1 MLVAQTSVTQSTGGL
16 FSTQGKTSAMKLL
29 QQFSVRGKLIFAFA
43 TMLLLMSLIA
53 LLAGVQGSRIGERTQ
68 ALIDVRLS
76 GVRDSLLMAES
87 ATRMRTR
94 DYRIATSAVE
104 ELPRLTENLRL
115 NKAEFA
121 KFSQSYEA
129 AIADEQERALFKEAM
144 ADWQLYVQVSDA
156 AVETAR
162 TGDMAGALSSVQK
175 DGLKAFEK
183 LSASLKAL
191 AQYNDKMANADGR
204 EVAAM
209 QRASLQGSIGLFVAA
224 FGLAALLCYLIS
236 RAIANPLE
244 QAVKVAQAVAEG
256 DLTRETRAQG
266 KDEVAQL
273 MHALGQM
280 VARLR
285 SVVSE
290 VRNGVESV
298 STASNQIAMGNA
310 DLSQRTEEQAS
321 NLQQT
326 AASMEQLT
334 STITQNAE
342 AAAQASQL
350 ASRASEA
357 ARKGGDIVGH
367 VVTTMNDISG
377 SSRQISD
384 IIGVIDGIAFQT
396 NILALNAAVE
406 AARAGEQGRGFAVVA
421 GEVRTL
427 AQRSAQAAKEIKQ
440 LIGQSVEKVDAGVE
454 LVSSAGQTMGDIVS
468 EVKRVSDL
476 IGEISAASREQSQGV
491 SQVGDAVQQ
500 LDQVTQQ
507 NAALVEEAAAAA
519 DSMKQQASHLARVV
533 SVFKVDEHARHDG
546 VVSMDARP
554 LALAV

>member
-1 MLVAQTSVTQSTGGL
+1 MS
-16 FSTQGKTSAMKLL
+16 LL
-29 QQFSVRGKLIFAFA
+29 QNLSVRGKLIFAFA
-43 TMLLLMSLIA
+43 TVLVLMSLIT
-53 LLAGVQGSRIGERTQ
+53 LLSGVQGARVGERTQ

-87 ATRMRTR
+87 ATRLRTR
-94 DYRIATSAVE
+94 DYRIGTSE
-104 ELPRLTENLRL
+104 QSELPRLVENLRL
-115 NKAEFA
+115 NKEEFD
-121 KFSQSYEA
+121 KFSKSYES
-129 AIADEQERALFKEAM
+129 AIADEQERALYNQAM
-144 ADWQLYVQVSDA
+144 SDWQGYVKVSDVAVQLAQAGDA
-156 AVETAR
+156 A
-162 TGDMAGALSSVQK
+162 GSLSAVQR

-183 LSASLKAL
+183 GSLSLKAL
-191 AQYNDKMANADGR
+191 AEYNDKMANTDGQA
-204 EVAAM
+204 VAAM
-209 QRASLQGSIGLFVAA
+209 QRASLQGTVGLFVVA
-224 FGLAALLCYLIS
+224 FALASLMCYLIS

-244 QAVKVAQAVAEG
+244 LAVQVAKAVADG
-256 DLTRETRAQG
+256 DLTRETKARG

-273 MHALGQM
+273 MDALGQM

-285 SVVSE
+285 TVVSE

-298 STASNQIAMGNA
+298 STASSQIAMGNA

-342 AAAQASQL
+342 AAAQASRL

-357 ARKGGDIVGH
+357 ARKGGDIVSN

-440 LIGQSVEKVDAGVE
+440 LIGESVQKVETGVE
-454 LVSSAGQTMGDIVS
+454 LVSSAGKTMGEIVG

-519 DSMKQQASHLARVV
+519 DSMKQQAANLSRVV
-533 SVFKVDEHARHDG
+533 SVFKVDDHAHHEGTVHVASRQ
-546 VVSMDARP
+546 
-554 LALAV
+554 LALAA

>member
-1 MLVAQTSVTQSTGGL
+1 MEGAQAVVGG
-16 FSTQGKTSAMKLL
+16 
-29 QQFSVRGKLIFAFA
+29 
-43 TMLLLMSLIA
+43 
-53 LLAGVQGSRIGERTQ
+53 E
-68 ALIDVRLS
+68 
-76 GVRDSLLMAES
+76 
-87 ATRMRTR
+87 
-94 DYRIATSAVE
+94 
-104 ELPRLTENLRL
+104 
-115 NKAEFA
+115 
-121 KFSQSYEA
+121 
-129 AIADEQERALFKEAM
+129 
-144 ADWQLYVQVSDA
+144 
-156 AVETAR
+156 
-162 TGDMAGALSSVQK
+162 
-175 DGLKAFEK
+175 GLKAFDAV
-183 LSASLKAL
+183 SASLKAL
-191 AQYNDKMANADGR
+191 ASYNDNMANVDGKA
-204 EVAAM
+204 VAAM
-209 QRASLQGSIGLFVAA
+209 QRASLEGTIGLFAVA
-224 FGLAALLCYLIS
+224 FGLSALLCFLIS

-244 QAVKVAQAVAEG
+244 QAVQVAQAVAEG

-298 STASNQIAMGNA
+298 STASSQIAMGNA

-342 AAAQASQL
+342 AAAQASHL

-357 ARKGGDIVGH
+357 ARKGGD
-367 VVTTMNDISG
+367 VVSNVVVTMNDISG

-440 LIGQSVEKVDAGVE
+440 LIGESVQKVEAGVE
-454 LVSSAGQTMGDIVS
+454 LVSSAGKTMGEIVG

-519 DSMKQQASHLARVV
+519 DSMKQQATHLAQVV
-533 SVFKVDEHARHDG
+533 SVFKVDDHARHEG
-546 VVSMDARP
+546 TLVQEPSRL
-554 LALAV
+554 LALAA